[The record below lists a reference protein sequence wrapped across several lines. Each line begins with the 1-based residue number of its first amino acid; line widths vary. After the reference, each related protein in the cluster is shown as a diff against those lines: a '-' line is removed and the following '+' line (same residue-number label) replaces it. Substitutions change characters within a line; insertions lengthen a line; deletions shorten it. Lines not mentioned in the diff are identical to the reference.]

1 MTNYNTLWIITRF
14 YSLQQ
19 NSIHYINILR
29 TLWSSIIVYML
40 LSHLWQ
46 YCIKLCRIVP
56 CHRTTIK
63 YVAIT
68 IATNHKTQC
77 ISLTILCNSS
87 SNYAILLYVMTSY
100 TMLLIIK
107 RFYTFQQHSI
117 QHNDI
122 LRISCLSISYTLQ
135 PHLAILYHNV
145 PCCMKI
151 IIIYYDIYITI
162 ITNSNNLCNSLVV

>member
-1 MTNYNTLWIITRF
+1 MKQCNSSWQIT
-14 YSLQQ
+14 
-19 NSIHYINILR
+19 IHYELLHDSTAFSKIRYTTSINILR

-68 IATNHKTQC
+68 IAMNHKTQC
-77 ISLTILCNSS
+77 VSLTILCNSS
-87 SNYAILLYVMTSY
+87 SNYAILLYVMTGY

-107 RFYTFQQHSI
+107 RFYTFQQNSI
-117 QHNDI
+117 QHYDI

-135 PHLAILYHNV
+135 PHLAILYHN
-145 PCCMKI
+145 I
-151 IIIYYDIYITI
+151 I
-162 ITNSNNLCNSLVV
+162 S